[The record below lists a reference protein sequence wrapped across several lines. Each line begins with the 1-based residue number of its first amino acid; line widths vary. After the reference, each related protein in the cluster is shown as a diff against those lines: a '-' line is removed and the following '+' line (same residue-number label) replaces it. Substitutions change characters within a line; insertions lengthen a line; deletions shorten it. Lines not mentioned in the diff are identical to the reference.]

1 MQVHSTPL
9 LPYYFDFFGF
19 LRTLLLFVLVYIG
32 LLFLADPL
40 GMLCYSAEMWGHA
53 LHLLCNASWEIF
65 KAFLTGL
72 DVTETVLYKD
82 AVVCFNSTLRYL
94 YEQLEEEFSYTNIL
108 LYGAKC
114 LFFTFFNPFNVLQWG
129 GTAAVSLRPFTLPQF
144 KRTAVG
150 RYLADTGATHHL
162 SYRLLKD
169 DSIVSRQAVS
179 TALGGSG
186 SVSLTRFGHCIAD
199 AIGPKSD
206 ELLSVGVI
214 AECGGGFHMTSD
226 GAWFEHPSLPAPIYC
241 TVEHRTPYLTQEQ
254 YDTLRSLPAAVKAQR
269 LQPMSESLHWHSP
282 VELSLVLLGVSDPDF
297 DSYGSWFS
305 RSYLVQWAPSVL
317 RQAWTSSEKSPEVFL
332 RILSEVSL
340 SFQHD
345 LSGGGPS
352 PEDDEPCP
360 QVMFMQK
367 LTIKAPKRFPL
378 ARNGAHQSGTSAAG
392 NATAQ
397 DPGGSVD
404 SGAPEFTLIEAK
416 AVNELSDDLRCSDDI
431 ANARRKGPMRYDD
444 QARLTALL
452 EKGRPLVCADVCFPQ
467 HNSFSHSCIWVF
479 EILMLDSMDVGGNQ
493 IQRLVLPMPA
503 RSESFEDLKPL
514 LLILR
519 YKLRSC
525 EAGFELKTEAERAT
539 KHAAFISWC
548 SDHGIITTKSQD
560 FRHPSFEVAVGQ
572 TERSLRKLH
581 HSQVVPGATV
591 WAASCMYLLFRALR
605 DAPSVFGCIISFS
618 HAFPRDLFGR
628 LAFSP
633 KPGEKNSVVE
643 PNGAPLVLLY
653 PKWQSN
659 HTVIGLVHS
668 GTSHQGLK
676 LAEFLWPEIKVTRA
690 LCFERSISSTLAI
703 RHYLKQ
709 PFRTSIIRKTVLPRH
724 VDCAACVREQR
735 QDTSVGRGRPSKHTC
750 NDTCC
755 YMQQL
760 TFLDPEFV
768 LTCGRSTAQAEGFAE
783 IACQA
788 AQFACAMPIS
798 DVGPGT
804 EHACPASDEG
814 ENGRPV
820 FRRLVSEHNALE
832 KLLNDKPVL
841 RRMAEVDGLPPDVGA
856 VVLRQMQGPL
866 RKELYEA
873 AKVEDHPPSR
883 AQRIKNGTK
892 SANFIKIHTVST
904 NQREPAFFAVTL
916 RPSEEAKKCL
926 TDKQLLAD
934 IHESG
939 NRELSNL
946 LERGTLELLPI
957 SEVKPG
963 DVVLPSLV
971 VLTRKRD
978 GRLKSRL
985 VGCGNYDSS
994 LEVSD
999 VYSSTADQNYW
1010 RLLLTLTV
1018 LLSWTAVGID
1028 VSEAFTQSDAKEAS
1042 AAHKSY
1048 VRMPSQWRGIL
1059 CPPILREKG
1068 VTPENWQ
1075 RWVLRIAGWLYGE
1088 RGAPKAWR
1096 QTLIRYLLSLT
1107 LEGFQFVQSQYD
1119 PDVLFVVSTT
1129 AAIIVV
1135 LFVDD
1140 LWVFAQRYSD
1150 ARKLITLLRSR
1161 FRCTEPEYLCG
1172 NEPGKP
1178 YVHASSLKD
1187 APTFCAVST
1196 YFRLVGDRLYLVLS
1210 QVEFLDGAF
1219 TKLVDKGVI
1228 EENDLQ
1234 RPLYSLD
1241 SKAFAHDH
1249 LIEVSDDNPVLTKQ
1263 DLTHLRSA
1271 VNTLSYAALR
1281 TRPELLPALGAC
1293 ARGQSEATGRKRF
1306 LVAARMLLRYAYT
1319 TRQREVHVDTGMRG
1333 SQLMTILSRPVV
1345 DITGVIFQLS
1355 AHFDASLGCGGRS
1368 TDGYARQG
1376 CNLFCSVNSSP
1387 PGLISSKCGL
1397 QSTISLSTTDSEL
1410 TSGTACA
1417 REVVGVGHFLKE
1429 VFASAVF
1436 PAAVLHGDCQA
1447 ANSIAAGLASTRRV
1461 RHLSLSALWIRQVTL
1476 ENKVLLKYIRSADN
1490 SADMLTKV
1498 LDRQTLERLLPLLGV
1513 WTSAQ

>member
-1 MQVHSTPL
+1 M
-9 LPYYFDFFGF
+9 
-19 LRTLLLFVLVYIG
+19 RTLLLFVLVYVG

-40 GMLCYSAEMWGHA
+40 GMLCCCAELWGNA
-53 LHLLCNASWEIF
+53 LHALCNASWSVF
-65 KAFLTGL
+65 KAFLAGL
-72 DVTETVLYKD
+72 DFTSTEIYKD
-82 AVVCFNSTLRYL
+82 FVFYRNSMLKQL
-94 YEQLEEEFSYTNIL
+94 HEQLEDEFSYSSIL
-108 LYGAKC
+108 MYGIKC
-114 LFFTFFNPFNVLQWG
+114 LFFAYFNPFNILRNSLEWG
-129 GTAAVSLRPFTLPQF
+129 GTAVVSLRPFTLPQF

-162 SYRLLKD
+162 SYRLLPS

-186 SVSLTRFGHCIAD
+186 SVSLTRQENCIAD
-199 AIGPKSD
+199 GPPKGD
-206 ELLSVGVI
+206 ELLSVGMI
-214 AECGGGFHMTSD
+214 AERGGGFHMTAD
-226 GAWFEHPSLPAPIYC
+226 GAWFEHPSLPKPIQC
-241 TVEHRTPYLTQEQ
+241 TVEHRTPYLTMDQ

-269 LQPMSESLHWHSP
+269 LQPATETLHWDYP
-282 VELSLVLLGVSDPDF
+282 AALSLVLLGVSDPDF
-297 DSYGSWFS
+297 DYYGSWFS
-305 RSYLVQWAPSVL
+305 RSYLVQWAPCVL
-317 RQAWTSSEKSPEVFL
+317 RKAWISAEKSPEVFL
-332 RILSEVSL
+332 RILSEVSM

-367 LTIKAPKRFPL
+367 LSIKAPKRFPL
-378 ARNGAHQSGTSAAG
+378 ARNGAHQSGTTAAG
-392 NATAQ
+392 NAPAQ

-404 SGAPEFTLIEAK
+404 PGAPEFTLIEAK
-416 AVNELSDDLRCSDDI
+416 DVKELSDELRCSDDI

-479 EILMLDSMDVGGNQ
+479 EILMLDSMDVGGDQ
-493 IQRLVLPMPA
+493 ILRLVLPMPA

-514 LLILR
+514 LLTIR
-519 YKLRSC
+519 YKLKSM
-525 EAGFELKTEAERAT
+525 EGGFEFKTEAERAT

-548 SDHGIITTKSQD
+548 SDHGIITAKSQD
-560 FRHPSFEVAVGQ
+560 FRHPSFEVAVGHC
-572 TERSLRKLH
+572 ERSLRKLH
-581 HSQVVPGATV
+581 HSQSVPGATV

-605 DAPSVFGCIISFS
+605 DAAPAFGCKVSFGHS
-618 HAFPRDLFGR
+618 FPRDLFGR
-628 LAFSP
+628 LSFSP

-659 HTVIGLVHS
+659 HTVVGLVHS

-690 LCFERSISSTLAI
+690 LCFDRSISSTLAI
-703 RHYLKQ
+703 RHYLRQ
-709 PFRTSIIRKTVLPRH
+709 PFKTSVIRKTVLPKH
-724 VDCAACVREQR
+724 VDCAACVRERRENDEQV
-735 QDTSVGRGRPSKHTC
+735 QGRGRPPKHTC

-768 LTCGRSTAQAEGFAE
+768 LTCDRTSQGEAAAE

-788 AQFACAMPIS
+788 AQFGVTAIS
-798 DVGPGT
+798 SHLT
-804 EHACPASDEG
+804 EESADSARPAVHDGGVPS
-814 ENGRPV
+814 PT
-820 FRRLVSEHNALE
+820 FRRLVTERNDLQETLSESIE
-832 KLLNDKPVL
+832 L
-841 RRMAEVDGLPPDVGA
+841 RRMAEIDMLPPDVGA
-856 VVLRQMQGPL
+856 VVLRQMQVPL
-866 RKELYEA
+866 RKELFEA
-873 AKVEDHPPSR
+873 AETESNPSAR

-892 SANFIKIHTVST
+892 SANIVKVYTVST
-904 NQREPAFFAVTL
+904 KQREPAFYAVTL
-916 RPSEEAKKCL
+916 RPSEEAKKCE

-978 GRLKSRL
+978 GRLKTRL

-1018 LLSWTAVGID
+1018 LMSWTAVGID
-1028 VSEAFTQSDAKEAS
+1028 VSEAFTQSDAKDTSAS
-1042 AAHKSY
+1042 HKSY

-1096 QTLIRYLLSLT
+1096 QTLIKYLLSLT
-1107 LEGFQFVQSQYD
+1107 SEGFKFVQSQYD
-1119 PDVLFVVSTT
+1119 PDVLFVVSTVSMV
-1129 AAIIVV
+1129 IIV

-1140 LWVFAQRYSD
+1140 LWLFAQRFKD
-1150 ARKLITLLRSR
+1150 AQLIIELLRKR
-1161 FRCTEPEYLCG
+1161 FRCTEPDYLCG
-1172 NEPGKP
+1172 NESGKP
-1178 YVHASSLKD
+1178 FVRATTLRD
-1187 APTFCAVST
+1187 APTFCAVSV
-1196 YFRLVGDRLYLVLS
+1196 YFRLVGDRLMLVLS
-1210 QVEFLDGAF
+1210 QIEFLEGAF
-1219 TKLVDKGVI
+1219 IKLVDKGVI
-1228 EENDLQ
+1228 EENDLL

-1241 SKAFAHDH
+1241 AKAFAYDY
-1249 LIEVSDDNPVLTKQ
+1249 LSEANDTDNPRLSKA

-1271 VNTLSYAALR
+1271 VNTISYAALR
-1281 TRPELLPALGAC
+1281 TRPELLPALGSC
-1293 ARGQSEATGRKRF
+1293 ARGQSESTGRKRF
-1306 LVAARMLLRYAYT
+1306 LTAARLMLRYAYA
-1319 TRQREVHVDTGMRG
+1319 TRKREINIDTGMRG
-1333 SQLMTILSRPVV
+1333 DAMESIPSRPLA
-1345 DITGVIFQLS
+1345 DTTGTVFQLS
-1355 AHFDASLGCGGRS
+1355 ATFDASLGCAGRS
-1368 TDGYARQG
+1368 LDGYARQG

-1387 PGLISSKCGL
+1387 DGLISSKSGL

-1417 REVVGVGHFLKE
+1417 REVVGVGNFLKE
-1429 VFASAVF
+1429 VYAGAVF
-1436 PAAVLHGDCQA
+1436 PAATLWGDCQA
-1447 ANSIAAGLASTRRV
+1447 ANSIGGGLANTRRV
-1461 RHLSLSALWIRQVTL
+1461 RHLSLSALWVRQVTL
-1476 ENKVLLKYIRSADN
+1476 EGRVVLKYVRTSEN
-1490 SADMLTKV
+1490 SADLLTKV
-1498 LDRQTLERLLPLLGV
+1498 LDRQALEKLLPLLGI
-1513 WTSAQ
+1513 WTTN